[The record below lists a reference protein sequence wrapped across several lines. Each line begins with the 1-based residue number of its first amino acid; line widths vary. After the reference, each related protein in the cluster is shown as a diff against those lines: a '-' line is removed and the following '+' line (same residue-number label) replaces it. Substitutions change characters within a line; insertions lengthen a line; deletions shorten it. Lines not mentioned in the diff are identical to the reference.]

1 MIFALGTKLLLAF
14 GASDALAKRLAPLG
28 ALAGFLAI
36 LSLLWAAWQV
46 FDHFND
52 RAAIEQDKLES
63 NNAVLEEQLTA
74 QDAAAAERLRNADT
88 NRETERA
95 YEDAILVPKSG
106 DDPDPA
112 VRLACE
118 RLRRDGQ
125 DTTRV
130 PGCGGR

>member
-1 MIFALGTKLLLAF
+1 MTFIITLLVRWGLKE
-14 GASDALAKRLAPLG
+14 ALAKKLAPFAAIAAAFAFLG
-28 ALAGFLAI
+28 
-36 LSLLWAAWQV
+36 LLWGAWQV

-63 NNAVLEEQLTA
+63 NNAMLEEQLKA

-95 YEDAILVPKSG
+95 FDDAILFPETG

>member
-1 MIFALGTKLLLAF
+1 MMIFATLLARF
-14 GASDALAKRLAPLG
+14 GVADALAKKLAPFAAIAAAFAFLG
-28 ALAGFLAI
+28 
-36 LSLLWAAWQV
+36 LLWGAWQV

-63 NNAVLEEQLTA
+63 NNAMLEEQLKA

-88 NRETERA
+88 NRDTERA

-106 DDPDPA
+106 DDADPA

>member
-1 MIFALGTKLLLAF
+1 MSWIAALLVRWGLKEATAKLLAPAAA
-14 GASDALAKRLAPLG
+14 GAAV
-28 ALAGFLAI
+28 LAI
-36 LSLLWAAWQV
+36 LALLWAAWGV

-52 RAAIEQDKLES
+52 RQAIEQDRLES
-63 NNAVLEEQLTA
+63 NNAALEAQLEAEQ
-74 QDAAAAERLRNADT
+74 AAAAERLRNAKT
-88 NRETERA
+88 NSETERA
-95 YEDAILVPKSG
+95 FEDAILVPKPG

-125 DTTRV
+125 DTTGL